1 MGRKGREL
9 GMKMKNILISNLYI
23 DLIRNGHSRHK
34 ISDVLNISKST
45 VIDVAEKFYDTGF
58 VENKPSRRPAKM

>member
-9 GMKMKNILISNLYI
+9 GMKVKNIII
-23 DLIRNGHSRHK
+23 DLIRIGHSRHK

-45 VIDVAEKFYDTGF
+45 VIDVAEKFYDTWF

>member
-9 GMKMKNILISNLYI
+9 GMKVKNIII

-34 ISDVLNISKST
+34 ISDVLNIFKST
-45 VIDVAEKFYDTGF
+45 VIDVAEKFYDIGL

>member
-9 GMKMKNILISNLYI
+9 GMKVKNIII

-45 VIDVAEKFYDTGF
+45 VIDVAEKFYDIGL

>member
-9 GMKMKNILISNLYI
+9 GMKVKNIII

-34 ISDVLNISKST
+34 ISVVLNIFKST

>member
-9 GMKMKNILISNLYI
+9 GMKVKNIII

-45 VIDVAEKFYDTGF
+45 AIDVAKKFYDTGI

>member
-1 MGRKGREL
+1 
-9 GMKMKNILISNLYI
+9 MKVKNIII

-34 ISDVLNISKST
+34 ISDVLNIFKST

>member
-9 GMKMKNILISNLYI
+9 GMKVKNIII

-34 ISDVLNISKST
+34 ISHVLNISKST
-45 VIDVAEKFYDTGF
+45 IIDVAEKFYDTGF

>member
-1 MGRKGREL
+1 
-9 GMKMKNILISNLYI
+9 MKVKNIII

-45 VIDVAEKFYDTGF
+45 VIDVANKFYDTGF

>member
-9 GMKMKNILISNLYI
+9 GMKVKNIII

-34 ISDVLNISKST
+34 ISDVLNIFKST

-58 VENKPSRRPAKM
+58 VENKLSRRPAKM

>member
-9 GMKMKNILISNLYI
+9 GMKVKNIII

-45 VIDVAEKFYDTGF
+45 VIDVAEKFYDTWF

>member
-9 GMKMKNILISNLYI
+9 GMKVKNIII

-34 ISDVLNISKST
+34 ISEVLNIFQST
-45 VIDVAEKFYDTGF
+45 VIDVAEKCYDTGF

>member
-9 GMKMKNILISNLYI
+9 GMKVKNIII

-34 ISDVLNISKST
+34 ISYVLNISKST
-45 VIDVAEKFYDTGF
+45 IIDVAEKFYDTGF

>member
-45 VIDVAEKFYDTGF
+45 VIDVAKKFYDTGF

>member
-9 GMKMKNILISNLYI
+9 GMKVKNIII
-23 DLIRNGHSRHK
+23 DLIRNSHSRHK